1 VSGDEAMSVDLQQN
15 RPGQAMKIFAYCV
28 LVLSTIVVFAW
39 PLVAMF
45 SAFLFDA
52 PTTSWFDATRRY
64 ALAIYVLSYP
74 VGYLVGIAYITARR
88 TGPTKGQVWWTRR
101 AVFLFLLPI
110 VQLGSLLLI
119 VALA

>member
-1 VSGDEAMSVDLQQN
+1 MDLQQN
-15 RPGQAMKIFAYCV
+15 RPSVAMKIFAYCV
-28 LVLSTIVVFAW
+28 LVLSTILVFAW

-45 SAFLFDA
+45 SAFIFDA
-52 PTTSWFDATRRY
+52 HITSWSDATRRY

-74 VGYLVGIAYITARR
+74 VGIAYVTARR
-88 TGPTKGQVWWTRR
+88 TGQPKGQVWWTRR

-110 VQLGSLLLI
+110 IQLGLVLLI